1 MLTHPGINHH
11 RSRSRWVWLLSGGL
25 LLGALLTGSGAQVP
39 TAIRPDGTLGTTVR
53 QHGTRYDITGGTRP
67 QNGPNL
73 FHSFEQFSVGTRDT
87 ARFRGPAEIENILSR
102 VTGNQQ
108 SVIDGRVQTTI
119 PGANVYFLN
128 PAGVVFGPHATLD
141 VQGSLHVSTAD
152 YLRLADTATF
162 SAHLG
167 AHSTLTVAPPAAF
180 GFLRPAPAP
189 LTVQGS
195 TLAVPPGK
203 ALSLVGG
210 DVAVTG
216 GMLSTPSGRL
226 TLAGMGEPGEV
237 PVHRAMHAPA
247 LRPGSGQRLGTIS
260 LARGALLTTTDAP
273 GGTVTIRGGRFVM
286 TENAQILANAAGR
299 PEGAYA

>member
-1 MLTHPGINHH
+1 MLRHPGINHH

-152 YLRLADTATF
+152 L
-162 SAHLG
+162 SALG
-167 AHSTLTVAPPAAF
+167 GYRHV
-180 GFLRPAPAP
+180 
-189 LTVQGS
+189 
-195 TLAVPPGK
+195 
-203 ALSLVGG
+203 
-210 DVAVTG
+210 
-216 GMLSTPSGRL
+216 
-226 TLAGMGEPGEV
+226 
-237 PVHRAMHAPA
+237 
-247 LRPGSGQRLGTIS
+247 LG
-260 LARGALLTTTDAP
+260 AP
-273 GGTVTIRGGRFVM
+273 GGAQHADGGASRRVRLSPPGAG
-286 TENAQILANAAGR
+286 TPHGAREHAGSSPWQGAVAGR
-299 PEGAYA
+299 R